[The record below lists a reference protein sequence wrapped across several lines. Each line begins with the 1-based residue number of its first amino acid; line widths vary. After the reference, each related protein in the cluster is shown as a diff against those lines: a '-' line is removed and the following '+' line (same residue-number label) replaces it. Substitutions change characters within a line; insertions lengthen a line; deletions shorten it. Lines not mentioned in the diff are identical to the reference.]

1 MIATTATKVVYQG
14 NGVTTSFPIT
24 FGYEDADNIKIKI
37 YTIETDSYETLT
49 SDYYVDVAQNVVLYP
64 GYPPGEEPAEEDR
77 PPILPA
83 TQKLVVYRD
92 TAITQLRDL
101 GAKYPLTILEMMFD
115 HITQALQE
123 QAERTDRCV
132 QVGMAA
138 SVTPAQ
144 MLDSIAASVV
154 NAANSASAASQSAT
168 SAGQSAAAAGTAEAN
183 AASSASAAGQSATAA
198 ETAKTSAANSASA
211 AGLSAT
217 AAETAKTSAAN
228 SASAAGLSATAAE
241 TAKADAASSASAAGL
256 SATAAENAKTSAA
269 ESATSAS
276 NSKTAA
282 EHIAEN
288 FGAYA
293 CAKLPVHFERDVPFS
308 AGEDSHTAIVS
319 PEYMTLNINDA
330 GYVLTEA
337 VTLDVAQTDAWD
349 TTEGT
354 DYTVA
359 SNRAGR
365 DFYIYACAPESGYI
379 PTLILSA
386 NSTVPDGYTSQTSRK
401 VGGFHCLCVDAGT
414 NISDNNNVHPLS
426 GYLAGDILPASV
438 WDLKHRPKSEPEG
451 MVYDEGLDLWIDIYL
466 TSWTGAF
473 GADSDADTLR
483 LETIY
488 GAATADG
495 TSSEKF
501 HCLKFEQIFGRQK
514 KRLLY
519 RREFLAASI
528 GSNQGTAIAG
538 AADVTTTGGHKDS
551 AGRRMISNTGLED
564 CCGFLWQWGCDV
576 GSAANSNWGNSYD
589 ANDRYVK
596 GSVYGPNTEYRVLLG
611 GYWANSSYC
620 GSRAALW
627 AHVALPLFAFIGARG
642 ASEPLGA

>member
-37 YTIETDSYETLT
+37 YTIETDSYKTLT

-64 GYPPGEEPAEEDR
+64 GYPPGEEPAKEDR

-168 SAGQSAAAAGTAEAN
+168 SAGQSATAAETAKTS

-198 ETAKTSAANSASA
+198 
-211 AGLSAT
+211 AGSAT
-217 AAETAKTSAAN
+217 V
-228 SASAAGLSATAAE
+228 
-241 TAKADAASSASAAGL
+241 
-256 SATAAENAKTSAA
+256 AA

-337 VTLDVAQTDAWD
+337 VTLDVAQAGAWD

-596 GSVYGPNTEYRVLLG
+596 GSVYGPNTEYRVILG
-611 GYWANSSYC
+611 GHWGYSSYC
-620 GSRAALW
+620 GSRAADW
-627 AHVALPLFAFIGARG
+627 YYVALSLEAGIGARG

>member
-168 SAGQSAAAAGTAEAN
+168 SAG
-183 AASSASAAGQSATAA
+183 
-198 ETAKTSAANSASA
+198 
-211 AGLSAT
+211 LSAT
-217 AAETAKTSAAN
+217 AA
-228 SASAAGLSATAAE
+228 AGSATV
-241 TAKADAASSASAAGL
+241 
-256 SATAAENAKTSAA
+256 AA
-269 ESATSAS
+269 ESATSAG

-365 DFYIYACAPESGYI
+365 DFYIYACAPDSGYI

-451 MVYDEGLDLWIDIYL
+451 MIYDEGLDLWIDIYL

-611 GYWANSSYC
+611 GGWSYSSSC
-620 GSRAALW
+620 GSRAAYW
-627 AHVALPLFAFIGARG
+627 DDVALFLSADIGARG